1 MAKVFILQGGYEG
14 KSIRLM
20 NRYLFVDGVHLE
32 ESDENAK
39 LKEANLCGFYGCK
52 VMDHAEYLKSKAQPA
67 PAAQPAQP
75 KPSAPAPSQP
85 TK

>member
-1 MAKVFILQGGYEG
+1 MAKVFILQGGYAG

-20 NRYLFVDGVHLE
+20 NRYIFVDGVHLE

-39 LKEANLCGFYGCK
+39 FKEANLCGFYGCK
-52 VMDHAEYLKSKAQPA
+52 MMDHAEYLKSKAQPA
-67 PAAQPAQP
+67 PAAKPAASSP
-75 KPSAPAPSQP
+75 PQP

>member
-1 MAKVFILQGGYEG
+1 MAKVFILQGNYAG

-39 LKEANLCGFYGCK
+39 FKEANLCGFYGCQ
-52 VMDHAEYLKSKAQPA
+52 VMDHAEYLKSKAQPV
-67 PAAQPAQP
+67 
-75 KPSAPAPSQP
+75 PSAKPTASSPPQP